1 MKRTRTRK
9 NSGLT
14 TAERH
19 QLKIAR
25 DTLRMPRAM
34 AGVMGGMTKAQAR
47 EVFTRLMAKA
57 RGSAKRNGPKDI
69 MPEFRRH
76 TLRSSSGRKVR
87 SKRMAKA
94 ILLSE
99 LRRAGKIP
107 PRQQNL
113 KGSRYVLR
121 HDPRRKWFIF
131 DTRTKGVA
139 AYNMTQNQGVA
150 LLARMRRGLGKNPKK
165 SWHKAMGK
173 IGSAKSAK
181 DWLKAMGSLPGRKT
195 PKRKRNDDS
204 KFVHQAMKEIAPGKK
219 FEQLTPFERSTVL
232 QRAQQLKMETAAGL
246 RRNGKKKNARAK
258 AKRRTKRK
266 RNYQDAGELYEKFH
280 GRKPGRTSDTGL
292 PIADYGS
299 HAELGQLGKL
309 VSLTIGDKDAEK
321 PWCKKITWGGP
332 EAPDLAAEPGG
343 RQLYLVGGNQSLN
356 GSLESLPISTDK
368 DMIDLGFA
376 YQIEYFTRKA
386 FDNHQP
392 VTYYHDL
399 GEESGESPRAVYDRG
414 KKRIHLVGGA
424 YVVKPEGIVN

>member
-1 MKRTRTRK
+1 MKRRTSKRK
-9 NSGLT
+9 KANPPYKPGT
-14 TAERH
+14 V
-19 QLKIAR
+19 
-25 DTLRMPRAM
+25 MPR
-34 AGVMGGMTKAQAR
+34 
-47 EVFTRLMAKA
+47 
-57 RGSAKRNGPKDI
+57 
-69 MPEFRRH
+69 FRRR

-121 HDPRRKWFIF
+121 HDPKRKWFVF

-139 AYNMTQNQGVA
+139 AYNMTQDQGVA
-150 LLARMRRGLGKNPKK
+150 LLARMRRGLGKNPK
-165 SWHKAMGK
+165 
-173 IGSAKSAK
+173 
-181 DWLKAMGSLPGRKT
+181 GR
-195 PKRKRNDDS
+195 PRRKRNDDS
-204 KFVHQAMKEIAPGKK
+204 KFVHKAMREIAPGKK
-219 FEQLTPFERSTVL
+219 FEDLTPFERSAVL
-232 QRAQQLKMETAAGL
+232 QRAQQLKMETLAGL
-246 RRNGKKKNARAK
+246 RKNGKKKNTRAK

-280 GRKPGRTSDTGL
+280 GRKAGRVSDTGL

-399 GEESGESPRAVYDRG
+399 GEESGESPRAVYDRV